1 VREYT
6 PEYESFRADAIAV
19 VNGAAITVAVCGFWS
34 RPVFM
39 GPIALLVAFIA
50 FALEP
55 RARGNTIVAVLVI
68 TLLAMLGRW
77 VMGYSV
83 V

>member
-1 VREYT
+1 MREYT

-19 VNGAAITVAVCGFWS
+19 LNGAAITVAVCGFWT

-50 FALEP
+50 FTLEP